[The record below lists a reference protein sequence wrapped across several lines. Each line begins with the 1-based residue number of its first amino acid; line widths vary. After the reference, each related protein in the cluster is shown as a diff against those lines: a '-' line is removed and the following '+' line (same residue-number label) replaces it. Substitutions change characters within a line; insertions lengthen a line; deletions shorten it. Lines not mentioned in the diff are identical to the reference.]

1 MSSLPAMLPQVK
13 AAWIRNV
20 VLRVERHSPL
30 AGQPMVQA
38 GLPVQPETP
47 VLTAPASVAQPLTL
61 AVARELGIAPN
72 EVGRHLVRPLGAVVK
87 HGEPVAVARRG
98 LRSVQVT
105 APTAGKLE
113 AIDEEAG
120 TLTLL
125 PAVDQVQYTAL
136 IAGTVLSA
144 EPRRVVLRT
153 SGDVLSG
160 CVLLGAETSGR
171 LLVLVDRP
179 DRELPPELVTSD
191 VQGAIVVAGMTIGP
205 ATVQRLREAGARGV
219 IVGSLPAETLRGAL
233 AVSLSGQS
241 VGWGGR
247 SQQRL
252 RHAFRQAPLSILVTE
267 GFGRLALAAPLF
279 QRLQEA
285 NTELV
290 ALLDAE
296 SVPDIGRP
304 SCIIVREGLGASTEI
319 PHYAFASGLIVR
331 RTDPRGLGAVGV
343 CAGEPTRQV
352 SQGSGAVGW
361 SVPVAFAP
369 GDTDMLPIEN
379 LEIVTAEDKAA
390 R

>member
-1 MSSLPAMLPQVK
+1 MSGLSTTLPHVK
-13 AAWIRNV
+13 AALIRNV

-38 GLPVQPETP
+38 GLPVQPATP

-72 EVGRHLVRPLGAVVK
+72 EVGRHLVRPLGAAVAQ
-87 HGEPVAVARRG
+87 GEPVAVARRG
-98 LRSVQVT
+98 LRSIQVT
-105 APTAGKLE
+105 APTAGTLE
-113 AIDEEAG
+113 AIDEETG

-125 PAVDQVQYTAL
+125 PTVEQVQYPAL
-136 IAGTVLSA
+136 VAGIVLSA

-179 DRELPPELVTSD
+179 DRELSPELVTPD
-191 VQGAIVVAGMTIGP
+191 VQGAIVVAGMTVGP

-219 IVGSLPAETLRGAL
+219 IVGSLTAETLRDAF
-233 AVSLSGQS
+233 AIPLSSQS
-241 VGWGGR
+241 VGWGGQ

-279 QRLQEA
+279 QRLQQA

-304 SCIIVREGLGASTEI
+304 SCIIVREGPGTSTEI
-319 PHYAFASGLIVR
+319 PRYTFAPGLIVR

-343 CAGEPTRQV
+343 CAGEPTRQIL
-352 SQGSGAVGW
+352 QAGSTVGW
-361 SVPVAFAP
+361 SVPVSFAP
-369 GDTDMLPIEN
+369 GDTVMLPIEN
-379 LEIVTAEDKAA
+379 LEIVAPEDKAA